1 MKQYIRKADIILL
14 IALVV
19 LGLAATALLSRAG
32 SATSADAEVVIR
44 SGGELFA
51 TYPLN
56 KDVEIEVPA
65 PSGTRYDNPRGHALS
80 ADDESTHYTYYNTVI
95 IKGGEVTVSASS
107 CKNQVCVRHGAI
119 SKSGQSIVC
128 LPNRL
133 IVTIEDKS
141 GGEYDSIT
149 S

>member
-14 IALVV
+14 IALVAF
-19 LGLAATALLSRAG
+19 GLVATAFLTRAG
-32 SATSADAEVVIR
+32 SASADASVVIK

-51 TYPLN
+51 VYPLD
-56 KDVEIEVPA
+56 KDTEIEVPA
-65 PSGTRYDNPRGHALS
+65 PSGTEYDDPHGHALS
-80 ADDESTHYTYYNTVI
+80 ADDDSTHYTYYNIVVI
-95 IKGGEVTVSASS
+95 NGGEVSVSASS
-107 CKNQVCVRHGAI
+107 CKNQVCVRHGSI
-119 SKSGQSIVC
+119 SGIGQSIVC
-128 LPNRL
+128 LPNRM